1 MSDKQQTEHQQE
13 LLDSA
18 VAEGGAYEILRKRL
32 TDQGQQLSQRAI
44 ELNDLRLEE
53 FGHSQM
59 DIIGRIRIRSE
70 NNCQARDIVR
80 VGEWLLF
87 GYNVFLGLKKET
99 QVEDVFSLYRLV
111 EQQGEF
117 DVESVPL
124 EETFLNI
131 PSFVQD
137 FTELYTYYKNTQL
150 LQLVERDGKLL
161 ASFQIGER
169 LTDVRVFRWSISSDK
184 KTISYLDNRGERD
197 IALPPP
203 MILNGIKLREKIPL
217 MVAIHISIFSIR
229 YLLKQLAVTSQLNV
243 KIIPKM
249 G

>member
-1 MSDKQQTEHQQE
+1 MYRIMSDKQQTEHQQE

-87 GYNVFLGLKKET
+87 GYNVFLGLKK
-99 QVEDVFSLYRLV
+99 
-111 EQQGEF
+111 
-117 DVESVPL
+117 
-124 EETFLNI
+124 
-131 PSFVQD
+131 
-137 FTELYTYYKNTQL
+137 
-150 LQLVERDGKLL
+150 KLKL
-161 ASFQIGER
+161 KMYFPC
-169 LTDVRVFRWSISSDK
+169 
-184 KTISYLDNRGERD
+184 
-197 IALPPP
+197 IA
-203 MILNGIKLREKIPL
+203 
-217 MVAIHISIFSIR
+217 
-229 YLLKQLAVTSQLNV
+229 
-243 KIIPKM
+243 
-249 G
+249 